1 MTRGTDRDPASRERT
16 ALAGTGAAAPGR
28 AARAADRGLDG
39 AGTGDPGG
47 GLQAVMFDMDGLL
60 VDSEPLWFEAEAAIM
75 DRMGSPWG
83 PADQQHLIGGSLTRS
98 SAYMQRKAAE
108 PVSQE
113 VIARWLVQGMAD
125 LIRARGVQVMP
136 GALELL
142 AEVAAAGLPHA
153 LVTSAEPEIMA
164 AALDSVGV
172 RFPVTV
178 CAADVAR
185 GKPDPEPYLR
195 AAALLGVSPER
206 SVVLEDSPTGI
217 TSAHAAGCTVV
228 AVPSVPPPPGLA
240 TLTVPSLR
248 LVDLAAL
255 REVIAGCRP
264 DHP

>member
-1 MTRGTDRDPASRERT
+1 V
-16 ALAGTGAAAPGR
+16 LAGT
-28 AARAADRGLDG
+28 
-39 AGTGDPGG
+39 

-60 VDSEPLWFEAEAAIM
+60 VDSEPLWFEAEASIM

-83 PADQQHLIGGSLTRS
+83 PADQQHLIGGSLARS
-98 SAYMQRKAAE
+98 TAYMHAKAAQSV
-108 PVSQE
+108 PQE
-113 VIARWLVQGMAD
+113 VIGLWLVQGMAR

-142 AEVAAAGLPHA
+142 AEVGAAGLPHA

-164 AALDSVGV
+164 AALDSIGV

-206 SVVLEDSPTGI
+206 SVALEDSPTGI

-240 TLTVPSLR
+240 RLTVPSLR
-248 LVDLAAL
+248 MVDLAAL
-255 REVIAGCRP
+255 RMVIAGRTP

>member
-1 MTRGTDRDPASRERT
+1 MTRGLTAIPLPGSAPWPPRPAGRT
-16 ALAGTGAAAPGR
+16 PG
-28 AARAADRGLDG
+28 DRGMG
-39 AGTGDPGG
+39 EAGRPGG

-83 PADQQHLIGGSLTRS
+83 RPTSSTS
-98 SAYMQRKAAE
+98 SAARWPGRRAYMHAKAAQSV
-108 PVSQE
+108 PRE
-113 VIARWLVQGMAD
+113 VIGLWLVQGMAD

-164 AALDSVGV
+164 AALDSIGV

-195 AAALLGVSPER
+195 AAALLGVSPRAER
-206 SVVLEDSPTGI
+206 RAGGLTHRHHVRARRGLHGGGG
-217 TSAHAAGCTVV
+217 AQRAAASRAGPADRPV
-228 AVPSVPPPPGLA
+228 AARGRSRHPAGGRRGAGAGRPM
-240 TLTVPSLR
+240 TVPL
-248 LVDLAAL
+248 
-255 REVIAGCRP
+255 
-264 DHP
+264 

>member
-1 MTRGTDRDPASRERT
+1 MT
-16 ALAGTGAAAPGR
+16 
-28 AARAADRGLDG
+28 RAADRDSAARGASALGPERSPDGRAEDEGADG
-39 AGTGDPGG
+39 A
-47 GLQAVMFDMDGLL
+47 LQAVMFDMDGLL

-75 DRMGSPWG
+75 DRVGSPWG
-83 PADQQHLIGGSLTRS
+83 PADQQHLIGGSLARS
-98 SAYMQRKAAE
+98 TAYMHAKAAQSV
-108 PVSQE
+108 PQE
-113 VIARWLVQGMAD
+113 VIGRWLVQGMAG

-142 AEVAAAGLPHA
+142 AEVGAAGLPHA

-164 AALDSVGV
+164 AALDSIGV

-195 AAALLGVSPER
+195 AAALLGVSPQR
-206 SVVLEDSPTGI
+206 SVALEDSPTGI

-240 TLTVPSLR
+240 RLTVPSLR
-248 LVDLAAL
+248 MVDLAAL
-255 REVIAGCRP
+255 RMVIAGRTS

>member
-1 MTRGTDRDPASRERT
+1 MTKGIDRDRAARARS
-16 ALAGTGAAAPGR
+16 AAAAPGHQ
-28 AARAADRGLDG
+28 ADRGVDEAETEG
-39 AGTGDPGG
+39 PGG

-83 PADQQHLIGGSLTRS
+83 PTDQQHLIGGSLTRS

-108 PVSQE
+108 PVSRE
-113 VIARWLVQGMAD
+113 VIAQWLVQGMAG

-142 AEVAAAGLPHA
+142 AGVAAAGLPHA

-164 AALDSVGV
+164 AALDSIGV

-185 GKPDPEPYLR
+185 GKPAPEPYLR
-195 AAALLGVSPER
+195 AAALLGVSPDR
-206 SVVLEDSPTGI
+206 SVALEDSPTGI

-240 TLTVPSLR
+240 RLTIPSLR
-248 LVDLAAL
+248 KVDLAAL
-255 REVIAGCRP
+255 RQVIAGRPP